1 MTQQPWL
8 EPTDDDLSRRGEHPY
23 QRADQVELRGDPASH
38 APVPASS
45 ARADRAADRAPGV
58 RSESGDSSQ
67 SFILAIISLGVGI
80 PITAIAAT
88 NVTPSLLGVLIVW
101 IGIIGVNLAFGLSRR
116 R

>member
-23 QRADQVELRGDPASH
+23 QRADQVELRGDQASH
-38 APVPASS
+38 PPATAGS
-45 ARADRAADRAPGV
+45 AQADRSPAATSGP
-58 RSESGDSSQ
+58 GDSSQ
-67 SFILAIISLGVGI
+67 PFILAIISLGVGI

-101 IGIIGVNLAFGLSRR
+101 LGIVGVNLAFGLSRR